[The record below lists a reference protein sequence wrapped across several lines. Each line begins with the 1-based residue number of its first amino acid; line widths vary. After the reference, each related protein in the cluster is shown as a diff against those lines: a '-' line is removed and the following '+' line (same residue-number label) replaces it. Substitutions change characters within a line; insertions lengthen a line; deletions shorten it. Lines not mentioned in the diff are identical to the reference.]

1 MSMPDEYSYEI
12 KIPKLRTAVLIGT
25 KGDIKKKIQAET
37 GTTVHIDS
45 KNNVVTVSGSDAIS
59 LMDAQNI
66 IKAIARGFNPEI
78 AFSLLKPDYNLEII
92 DLKYVAKNKNDLG
105 RIKGRIIGFNGKSRR
120 QIEELT
126 ETDVCV
132 FGKTVS
138 IIGEISNV
146 SLAKRAISN
155 LIQGSQHTKVFLWLE
170 KQRKIQRFE
179 DGNEL

>member
-12 KIPKLRTAVLIGT
+12 KVPKLRTAVLIGT
-25 KGDIKKKIQAET
+25 KGETKKRIQKET
-37 GTTVHIDS
+37 GTSISVDS
-45 KNNVVTVSGSDAIS
+45 KNNIVTVSGSDAIS

-66 IKAIARGFNPEI
+66 IKAIARGFNPEV
-78 AFSLLKPDYNLEII
+78 AFLLLKPDFNLEII
-92 DLKYVAKNKNDLG
+92 DLKFVAKNKNDLS

-120 QIEELT
+120 KIEELT
-126 ETDVCV
+126 ETDICI

-146 SLAKRAISN
+146 SIAKRAISN

-170 KQRKIQRFE
+170 KQRKVNKF
-179 DGNEL
+179 NEGQF